1 MVGQHIVLGH
11 CSLRLETMLDG
22 TINVIMRPPPT
33 FFRGFSP
40 SLSTFLNEPAIFNYK
55 LCRAMI
61 ETLACRE
68 V

>member
-22 TINVIMRPPPT
+22 TINVIMRPPH
-33 FFRGFSP
+33 FFQGVFPFIVYFSQ
-40 SLSTFLNEPAIFNYK
+40 
-55 LCRAMI
+55 RACYFQ
-61 ETLACRE
+61 LQA